1 VYFKPRANLAVRD
14 VEGETVVFD
23 RSGGRVHTLNPTAS
37 FVWATLDGQ
46 TDSDTIAARVAER
59 FAVESAV
66 AVRDVQALLEQLT
79 ALDLLERSSEGDEH
93 GTD

>member
-1 VYFKPRANLAVRD
+1 VYFRPRANLAVRD
-14 VEGETVVFD
+14 VGGEIVVFD
-23 RSGGRVHTLNPTAS
+23 RAGGRVHTLNPTAA

-46 TDSDTIAARVAER
+46 TDSDAIAARVAER

-79 ALDLLERSSEGDEH
+79 ALNLLERSSEGEEH
-93 GTD
+93 GDE